1 MINPRSFERGFVVLL
16 MLVTE
21 KIVDRFDGVKGAER
35 NLDKDRRPIA
45 HSTIP

>member
-21 KIVDRFDGVKGAER
+21 KIVDRFDGVESA
-35 NLDKDRRPIA
+35 
-45 HSTIP
+45 